1 MEEVECGAASLGMV
15 LAHFG
20 LHVPLEELRVA
31 CGVSRDGAN
40 AAAILKAARSYGL
53 EAKGNRDFGT
63 RVQKRPVP
71 AILFWNFN
79 HFVVL
84 EGFRRGKVSI
94 QDPAFGRAILT
105 EEQFTT
111 QYSGISLTFRPGA
124 DFRRGGAPPSLARAA
139 WARLRGSRPGLVFA
153 IVAGLGLVVP
163 GIFVPG
169 FTSLFVNR
177 VLVPKSS
184 SWIVPLIGGLAFTTA
199 LLVLLTWLQQ
209 YALLRLQTKLSIK
222 MSSQFLWH
230 LLRLPSVFFAQR
242 FPGGLVTRVQANDN
256 IATLLSGQFVSAL
269 IGVATMIFYVVVMI
283 HFSVLL
289 TLIGVASAFLNLV
302 ALRFISQRRVD
313 ANRRLINEEYR
324 RDGAGFGGLQMMETL
339 KAQGAESDFFGYWAG
354 YQARTVNAQQS
365 LGVLT
370 QTLNVIPPFLSTFNT
385 VAILGVGSY
394 LVMQSEVSLGA
405 LIAFQ
410 ALMAAFLL
418 PVTNLVN
425 IGAKV
430 QEARG
435 QLSQLE
441 DVLLASE
448 DPALSAAAANS
459 NGSQRLEGFLELR
472 DVTFGYNPNADPIV
486 ENFSL
491 ELHPG
496 ARVALVG
503 ATGSGKSTIA
513 RLVAGLYQP
522 WSGEILYSGRFE
534 NQIPRTEFTNSV
546 AYLDQHVTLFEGSIA
561 ENITLWDGTI
571 PEDAVIRAASDACL
585 HEDIAAR
592 PRGYASQLEEQ
603 GRNLSGGQ
611 RQRLEIS
618 RALVLDPS
626 LVIMDEAT
634 SALDSQTE
642 QAIDTNLRR
651 RGLTCLIVAHR
662 LSTIR
667 DADEIIALDRGKVV
681 ERGTH
686 EELTAANGY
695 YRRLIEAD

>member
-1 MEEVECGAASLGMV
+1 
-15 LAHFG
+15 
-20 LHVPLEELRVA
+20 
-31 CGVSRDGAN
+31 
-40 AAAILKAARSYGL
+40 
-53 EAKGNRDFGT
+53 
-63 RVQKRPVP
+63 
-71 AILFWNFN
+71 
-79 HFVVL
+79 
-84 EGFRRGKVSI
+84 
-94 QDPAFGRAILT
+94 
-105 EEQFTT
+105 
-111 QYSGISLTFRPGA
+111 
-124 DFRRGGAPPSLARAA
+124 
-139 WARLRGSRPGLVFA
+139 
-153 IVAGLGLVVP
+153 
-163 GIFVPG
+163 
-169 FTSLFVNR
+169 
-177 VLVPKSS
+177 
-184 SWIVPLIGGLAFTTA
+184 
-199 LLVLLTWLQQ
+199 
-209 YALLRLQTKLSIK
+209 
-222 MSSQFLWH
+222 
-230 LLRLPSVFFAQR
+230 VFFAQR